1 MQQQRKNI
9 GIKKAMMSPPTILLD
24 MSIEATYHNQN
35 VSQDLHK
42 ARYYASTTQE
52 RKTIREQ

>member
-9 GIKKAMMSPPTILLD
+9 GHKKAMMLPPTISLS

-42 ARYYASTTQE
+42 ARYYTSTTQE
-52 RKTIREQ
+52 RKTRREQ